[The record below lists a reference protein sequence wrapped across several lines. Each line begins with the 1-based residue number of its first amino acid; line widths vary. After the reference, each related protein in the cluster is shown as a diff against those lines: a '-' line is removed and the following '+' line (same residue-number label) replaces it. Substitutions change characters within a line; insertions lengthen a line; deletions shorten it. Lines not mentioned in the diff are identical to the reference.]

1 MKIKLE
7 KLILKFY
14 CLLPIKLKQNTAII
28 NIAQTI
34 AEHQLLETKQ
44 KSLKANWSRCQLEQ
58 QLIDLKRGYDNE

>member
-34 AEHQLLETKQ
+34 AEHQLLETKIAQ
-44 KSLKANWSRCQLEQ
+44 S
-58 QLIDLKRGYDNE
+58 